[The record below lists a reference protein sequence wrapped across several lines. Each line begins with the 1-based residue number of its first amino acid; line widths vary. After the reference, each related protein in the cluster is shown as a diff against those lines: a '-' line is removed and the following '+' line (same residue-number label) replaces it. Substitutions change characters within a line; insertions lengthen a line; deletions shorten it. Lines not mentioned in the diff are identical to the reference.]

1 MNFDEQFESQ
11 MVPQKHGFQIT
22 RKAKRQKVT
31 QETYPEILEMSGEF
45 DKEVPDTKPQA
56 LFFNRENKNAPY
68 KHVSPW
74 DHTYVK
80 NLMQREPRAN
90 FNMNENPLVDK
101 YRDTIEGVTR
111 EYEEKFMVEASGD
124 QRPCVMER
132 LVRAGVFLRVPI
144 SLYFASFSCPLSKAL

>member
-68 KHVSPW
+68 KYVCPW
-74 DHTYVK
+74 VHTFVK
-80 NLMQREPRAN
+80 YLIQRERRPD
-90 FNMNENPLVDK
+90 FIMN
-101 YRDTIEGVTR
+101 
-111 EYEEKFMVEASGD
+111 
-124 QRPCVMER
+124 
-132 LVRAGVFLRVPI
+132 
-144 SLYFASFSCPLSKAL
+144 